1 MTNLCNDLQS
11 VIEISPKLHS
21 WIYYIIDSMNVWS
34 YTTETYESLHKEFV
48 KISYR
53 NSNKKILKLSSYK
66 RKYLIICKM
75 NTS

>member
-21 WIYYIIDSMNVWS
+21 WIYYIIDFTNVWS

-48 KISYR
+48 KIPYR
-53 NSNKKILKLSSYK
+53 SSNNYK
-66 RKYLIICKM
+66 
-75 NTS
+75 S